1 MAAGCG
7 SRSDSMPVRENLEAI
22 QAPGSASGTT
32 TRAKQLVRH
41 DCKLSAVYN
50 VREATGS
57 AFLIQSQTLH
67 LRLLVPRKG
76 TPYAIECLGPI
87 VVELPGAAS
96 KLAAEA
102 HDLHGGRES
111 SLELRTPESI
121 PLAPGRRVRP
131 ESGKQLVVIELPR
144 RPGGGYDNFRVELA
158 FRVPKAPLVRERVV
172 YTASVTC
179 GESSYLQPV
188 VPLGTDLGFVN
199 AFTPPAKGKALD
211 LVLPHL
217 AAGISSHGEETQSL
231 PCEG

>member
-1 MAAGCG
+1 ME
-7 SRSDSMPVRENLEAI
+7 VRENLEAI
-22 QAPGSASGTT
+22 QAPGGASGTT

-41 DCKLSAVYN
+41 DCKLSAVYD

-76 TPYAIECLGPI
+76 TPYGLECLGPM
-87 VVELPGAAS
+87 VVELPGSAS
-96 KLAAEA
+96 KLEAKA

-111 SLELRTPESI
+111 SLELRTPASI
-121 PLAPGRRVRP
+121 RLAPGRPVRAD
-131 ESGKQLVVIELPR
+131 SGKQLVVIELPR
-144 RPGGGYDNFRVELA
+144 RPGGEFDNFRVELA

-199 AFTPPAKGKALD
+199 AFTPPAKGKPLD
-211 LVLPHL
+211 FALPHL
-217 AAGISSHGEETQSL
+217 AAGISSHGEETQALACPKQGS
-231 PCEG
+231 